1 MENFNFPRFIRSLY
15 FKQGI
20 YYFGN
25 FFLGGGLIENI
36 PRVLPPGMGVS
47 LDASLWA
54 MPPVFGWIFGQGNI
68 ATSEMART
76 FNCGIGAVL
85 IVAKDAA
92 DSVMDH
98 FKATEEQA
106 WVIGKVTECMENNS
120 SRVVVKNLEDVLDK
134 SAAKAEIKHQD
145 SANKVSNGPVKRPK
159 LNIGQTEQQH
169 HKGQQMK
176 VGVLISGSG
185 TNLQALIDHSLRQ
198 DSSAKIV
205 LVISNVPGVQGLK
218 RAETAG
224 IPTKVSVFMKELS
237 DLFPTVFLLCYFQVI
252 TCTRG
257 ARIFWIG

>member
-1 MENFNFPRFIRSLY
+1 
-15 FKQGI
+15 
-20 YYFGN
+20 
-25 FFLGGGLIENI
+25 
-36 PRVLPPGMGVS
+36 MGVS

-92 DSVMDH
+92 DSVMEH

-106 WVIGKVTECMENNS
+106 WVIGKVVTECVENNS
-120 SRVVVKNLEDVLDK
+120 SRVVVKNLEDMLGK

-145 SANKVSNGPVKRPK
+145 SANRVSNGPVKRPK
-159 LNIGQTEQQH
+159 LNNGQTEQRQQ

-198 DSSAKIV
+198 DSSANIV
-205 LVISNVPGVQGLK
+205 LVISNVPGVQGLT

-237 DLFPTVFLLCYFQVI
+237 DLFSSLFS
-252 TCTRG
+252 
-257 ARIFWIG
+257 